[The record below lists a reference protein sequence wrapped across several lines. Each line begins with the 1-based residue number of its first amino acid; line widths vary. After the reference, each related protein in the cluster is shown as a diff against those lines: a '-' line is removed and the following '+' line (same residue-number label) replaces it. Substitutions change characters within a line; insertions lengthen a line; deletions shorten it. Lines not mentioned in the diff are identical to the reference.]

1 MCARCP
7 SPLRGLL
14 GDGTVLSSRYRVIS
28 VLGCGAMGAVYL
40 AEDRRLEGRR
50 CAIKENRPDGNEP
63 PEVLTRMR
71 EQFLAEAN
79 VLARLDHAG
88 LPKVSD
94 FFIEDQREYLVMD
107 YVEGEDLASML
118 QRARQPLPEEAVLNW
133 ADQVLD
139 ALAYLHSH
147 SPQPIIHRDI
157 KPANLRVNLRDKVKL
172 VDFGLVKVFD
182 SSNPATKIELRGL
195 GTPAYA
201 PLEQFAGS
209 QDHTDARSDV
219 YALGAT
225 MYHLLTNLYPPDV
238 HQRLLK
244 PELMPP
250 PRQLNPSLSDNTERA
265 ILRAIEVHPTRRFQ
279 SAAEM
284 RAALAGQTPAKPGSA
299 PMRLPAA
306 TISPWSFGL
315 AGLVLVLMI
324 LAGVGWIMFGRMAS
338 PPVIAS
344 PTAAA
349 ITTTAAPALLVE
361 FDTPTATLMIPNT
374 LPPAFTATPETVD
387 TPTPAP
393 SPTVTPTATAVPA
406 QPQTVPRSVLTGTI
420 AFAVHNGKDYDLYL
434 GQADGSGVRFF
445 RRSASQPAF
454 SPNGSRLAFH
464 SWRLDGWG
472 LVTVDIS
479 GANETLV
486 ARFVEDQLPTWSAD
500 GRELIFLSRREGD
513 RKSRLYKVASAQTG
527 DDGVVLGEGEY
538 PSVGQSGQLAFKG
551 WGNSGAGLRLA
562 APNLADMQGLTDSNE
577 DTAPALSPDGR
588 RVAFMSRRDGNWE
601 IYVVDADG
609 ANLRRLTDDPAED
622 GLPVWS
628 PDGRALAF
636 ASSRDGVWA
645 IWAMLPTGAG
655 QRQLFEMGGSPD
667 GFVGTNRDAS
677 RGWAEERISWAP

>member
-1 MCARCP
+1 
-7 SPLRGLL
+7 
-14 GDGTVLSSRYRVIS
+14 
-28 VLGCGAMGAVYL
+28 
-40 AEDRRLEGRR
+40 
-50 CAIKENRPDGNEP
+50 
-63 PEVLTRMR
+63 
-71 EQFLAEAN
+71 
-79 VLARLDHAG
+79 
-88 LPKVSD
+88 
-94 FFIEDQREYLVMD
+94 
-107 YVEGEDLASML
+107 
-118 QRARQPLPEEAVLNW
+118 
-133 ADQVLD
+133 
-139 ALAYLHSH
+139 
-147 SPQPIIHRDI
+147 
-157 KPANLRVNLRDKVKL
+157 
-172 VDFGLVKVFD
+172 
-182 SSNPATKIELRGL
+182 
-195 GTPAYA
+195 
-201 PLEQFAGS
+201 
-209 QDHTDARSDV
+209 
-219 YALGAT
+219 
-225 MYHLLTNLYPPDV
+225 
-238 HQRLLK
+238 
-244 PELMPP
+244 
-250 PRQLNPSLSDNTERA
+250 
-265 ILRAIEVHPTRRFQ
+265 
-279 SAAEM
+279 
-284 RAALAGQTPAKPGSA
+284 
-299 PMRLPAA
+299 
-306 TISPWSFGL
+306 
-315 AGLVLVLMI
+315 
-324 LAGVGWIMFGRMAS
+324 
-338 PPVIAS
+338 
-344 PTAAA
+344 
-349 ITTTAAPALLVE
+349 
-361 FDTPTATLMIPNT
+361 
-374 LPPAFTATPETVD
+374 
-387 TPTPAP
+387 
-393 SPTVTPTATAVPA
+393 
-406 QPQTVPRSVLTGTI
+406 
-420 AFAVHNGKDYDLYL
+420 
-434 GQADGSGVRFF
+434 
-445 RRSASQPAF
+445 
-454 SPNGSRLAFH
+454 LAFH